1 MTDSDIV
8 KALEYCTNCV
18 CNNDKDECPLLKM
31 SFCKNYL
38 MKQSLDLINRQ
49 KAEIAELESEIATL
63 KHSNINL
70 QELYY
75 AQKEKVAKSKQK
87 VIDVCRQLQ
96 TAKAEIDRLKRK
108 LVGYE
113 PSIDSGL
120 FSQMLLEQKEKAE
133 AFEKKWKAEIKSEA
147 YREFAEK
154 INAEAEKVEIDR
166 EGDFVE
172 AENKIYYTVAD
183 WCNATSDNLLKELV
197 GEDDG

>member
-1 MTDSDIV
+1 MTDKIKDIINNFSDMKII
-8 KALEYCTNCV
+8 KALECCIIGDCDNCSFY
-18 CNNDKDECPLLKM
+18 ETRELCPNLFLFV
-31 SFCKNYL
+31 S
-38 MKQSLDLINRQ
+38 DLIKRQEAVVEALINGQETLQKYIAEQ
-49 KAEIAELESEIATL
+49 KAEIE
-63 KHSNINL
+63 
-70 QELYY
+70 
-75 AQKEKVAKSKQK
+75 
-87 VIDVCRQLQ
+87 
-96 TAKAEIDRLKRK
+96 RLKRK

-147 YREFAEK
+147 YSEFAEK

-197 GEDDG
+197 GEDDESTN